1 MGESCL
7 WRDCRHCFSFISTCW
22 QKLRHAW
29 KSGRLSQLLSVLM
42 WHSGKLELKT
52 EPRCE
57 TSMTSNTDT
66 VLTFGR
72 PHSVE
77 QSVAR

>member
-1 MGESCL
+1 M
-7 WRDCRHCFSFISTCW
+7 RRT
-22 QKLRHAW
+22 
-29 KSGRLSQLLSVLM
+29 
-42 WHSGKLELKT
+42 
-52 EPRCE
+52 
-57 TSMTSNTDT
+57 TDT